1 MRDIKRD
8 IENFK
13 SRRRARMDERH
24 ARFDFEVGDF
34 APDEPGDKSATHT
47 HGNTRLPF
55 GLCKAAGIDTTGMT
69 PSDAWDALAGKTG
82 VKASEAYASLKTEGD
97 ASKISKVVEKA
108 AKKKKKKPVDEEEV
122 AGSEEFEAPVITAA
136 EKEIPALTPSS
147 FKSAISAMS
156 PYSKSVSEFAKE
168 IEEKVMPRIKAGQA
182 VSAGGH
188 TYYCNGKGFETE
200 NGEERTAGFV
210 AYRLAMHSKSGK
222 SLSLT
227 SGMSSKMSA
236 TSSAESEARNLF
248 NTAMMGAK
256 TTIKSATT
264 HASGKGQ
271 RHIKFVLDELA
282 KGSKIEY
289 RVVNKDGTLGKASTA
304 EKVGDDMYYLDNGAK
319 TDADHL
325 AWYLTRDLEVGE
337 VPKLTASDLAL
348 PSKLLSAGGHTYTEE
363 TPASTKAAPSSMPH
377 TSISDMSKG
386 MLKSGG
392 AITVKKTTP
401 KKISEIPSLRDAG
414 KTRSIWRAMHSNMFT
429 EAQAKAVETGM
440 KRLLD
445 ENEFCM
451 DVNGSVLASLLT
463 KGFRNQIQNFEDDS
477 IEKKAGS
484 YANVDERKQ
493 ASNRMFGTPLS
504 SASSDFEKY
513 GFLGN
518 PWGYG
523 GDYGSSYGDVSIVF
537 DKEKV
542 QDRTTYTLG
551 DSLGPSV
558 NRGMVAGRCGN
569 APSFEGWYLSR
580 PRAEALKRLKGGA
593 SLSDILSYTKNAY
606 VELQFHGE
614 LTMSDVSHIVF
625 GSEMAYRKY
634 VTKEMQDAFD
644 ELGIKVSIR

>member
-1 MRDIKRD
+1 MRDIKQD

-13 SRRRARMDERH
+13 ARRSARMDGRK
-24 ARFDFEVGDF
+24 ARFDFEVGVYS
-34 APDEPGDKSATHT
+34 PDEPGDKGAS

-82 VKASEAYASLKTEGD
+82 VKASEAYASLKKEGN
-97 ASKISKVVEKA
+97 ATKISKTVEKA

-122 AGSEEFEAPVITAA
+122 AGTEEFEYPVVPAP

-156 PYSKSVSEFAKE
+156 PHSKSVSEFAKE
-168 IEEKVMPRIKAGQA
+168 IEEKIMPRVKEGQS

-188 TYYCNGKGFETE
+188 TYYCNGHGFETE
-200 NGEERTAGFV
+200 NGEERTRGFV
-210 AYRLAMHSKSGK
+210 AYRLALHSKSGK
-222 SLSLT
+222 SLSL
-227 SGMSSKMSA
+227 SNGKSSKMSA
-236 TSSAESEARNLF
+236 MSSAESEARSLF

-256 TTIKSATT
+256 TTINSAKT

-271 RHIKFVLDELA
+271 KHIKFVLDELPKGA
-282 KGSKIEY
+282 KIDY
-289 RVVNKDGTLGKASTA
+289 RVVSKDGTLGKASTA

-319 TDADHL
+319 TDAEHL

-348 PSKLLSAGGHTYTEE
+348 PNKLLSAGGHTYEGD
-363 TPASTKAAPSSMPH
+363 TPVSSKPAPSSMTH
-377 TSISDMSKG
+377 TSISPSSKST
-386 MLKSGG
+386 LKSGG
-392 AITVKKTTP
+392 EIKVKKTTP
-401 KKISEIPSLRDAG
+401 KKISDIPSLRDAG
-414 KTRSIWRAMHSNMFT
+414 KTRSMWRAMHSNMFT
-429 EAQAKAVETGM
+429 EEQTKAVETGM

-451 DVNGSVLASLLT
+451 DVHGSVLSSLLT
-463 KGFRNQIQNFEDDS
+463 KGFHNQIQNFEDES

-493 ASNRMFGTPLS
+493 ASNRMFGTPMS
-504 SASSDFEKY
+504 TAAADFEKY
-513 GFLGN
+513 GFLGD
-518 PWGYG
+518 PWSYG
-523 GDYGSSYGDVSIVF
+523 GDYGSTYGDVSIVF
-537 DKEKV
+537 DKAKV

-580 PRAEALKRLKGGA
+580 PRAEALKKLKGGA
-593 SLSDILSYTKNAY
+593 SLSEILSYTKNAY

-625 GSEMAYRKY
+625 GSEAAYRMY
-634 VTKEMQDAFD
+634 VTKEMQAAFD
-644 ELGIKVSIR
+644 ELGIQVSVK